1 MINKLFLSH
10 LLALGLPIL
19 LQNLF
24 VVLGS
29 TLTTL
34 MAGQLGDIPL
44 AAIGLANQLFFILAL
59 VQFGLSSGS
68 AIFTAQYWGNHNKEN
83 ISKVLGVALLTGLVT
98 GTLFMLVAVLIPQTF
113 LHLFTSD
120 EQVIVLGTQLLR
132 ILGPSFLFTP
142 IVNIYSFILRSTG
155 NVRLPMFVSI
165 SGVLLNIFFGLV
177 LIFGYL
183 GFPALGA
190 FGAAY
195 ANLIARVLECLL
207 LVWIIYRLKTPLALS
222 LRQMLSFDTAF
233 SKKTLGRVLPVM
245 LNELLWALGIS
256 VYNAIYARISTES
269 IAAISIKDSIESLLF
284 VPILGITHA
293 CAIMVGNAI
302 GSGEQEKSH
311 DFVKQSLRVA
321 TLVAV
326 VLGGGLI
333 LGRNWIASL
342 YNISDLTH
350 FYTRNLL
357 LILGAVLWL
366 RGLNL
371 VFFIGMMRSGG
382 DTRFAYWMDVGLI
395 WFFGVPLALLA
406 VTVFKLPVH
415 QVYMLVM
422 LEEAVK
428 FGISLWR
435 YRSRRWIHNLVAA

>member
-113 LHLFTSD
+113 LRLFTSD

-222 LRQMLSFDTAF
+222 LRQMLSFDGAF
-233 SKKTLGRVLPVM
+233 AKKTLGRVLPVM

-326 VLGGGLI
+326 VLGGVLI

-342 YNISDLTH
+342 YNISDLTR
-350 FYTRNLL
+350 FYTHNLL
-357 LILGAVLWL
+357 LILGTVLWL